1 MTESSLRASLRH
13 FESTAHASPAN
24 PLGYAGEAA
33 ASTKLADIEEGSPSA
48 IADAFAAGRLA
59 RRALA
64 LDGSSPDAIAVKGY
78 IEYDLDGDNAA
89 AAADLRRAVGLAP
102 DLAVAHLWYGAAL
115 LWQGQQRAAR
125 VELQRAAS
133 LDSGLP
139 GLYYLLALDYYMSHD
154 YGDAVAFGRLAT
166 TDDWTQGYA
175 RFLLAAAHDEA
186 GQYSSAIGDVRPAS
200 SSVSEALAASSTLAH
215 VYAAM
220 GRRASARR
228 ELRTVERLSSRFGS
242 RPLLTAVAY
251 AANERPNEA
260 FAWLSRLPRS
270 DRKLFAL
277 DLRLDPLR
285 RDPRFAVW
293 LHGYV
298 RTTRSA
304 RNGATTDAS
313 CPGSER
319 KPS

>member
-154 YGDAVAFGRLAT
+154 YGDAVAFA
-166 TDDWTQGYA
+166 D
-175 RFLLAAAHDEA
+175 
-186 GQYSSAIGDVRPAS
+186 
-200 SSVSEALAASSTLAH
+200 
-215 VYAAM
+215 
-220 GRRASARR
+220 
-228 ELRTVERLSSRFGS
+228 S
-242 RPLLTAVAY
+242 RPRMIGPKATRGSCLPPRMTKRG
-251 AANERPNEA
+251 NTHRPSA
-260 FAWLSRLPRS
+260 MFGLHRQACPR
-270 DRKLFAL
+270 R
-277 DLRLDPLR
+277 
-285 RDPRFAVW
+285 
-293 LHGYV
+293 
-298 RTTRSA
+298 
-304 RNGATTDAS
+304 
-313 CPGSER
+313 
-319 KPS
+319 